1 MFNVNELHRDFGDR
15 NVNKLAK
22 QLAEVLSQR
31 EFDITKPIVM
41 RNSGSGPVFDIKQS
55 GSSQHKL
62 ITATDS
68 DGKVVQL
75 GFGAASTGI
84 TANEFLPNPNFALD
98 PGLIN
103 EVFST
108 QGNIARNPDR
118 SLLGEK
124 RSGSGIP
131 HTRKPFVPVAG
142 WADAFAGL
150 QKSNDTEHAPDSAV
164 KLTRDGQQ
172 YWWCREPWKWQVVRC
187 TVTAIN
193 ADTLTCNVIANGKV
207 VAESITVAKPCHLRQ
222 SLWDGVTAG
231 TITYTY
237 TSSQERE
244 ADLGSSTTEDQ
255 AVSPLYTTTGP
266 CPVIYAAWVGN
277 STGVANVGWLDL
289 NNDARQWFAV

>member
-31 EFDITKPIVM
+31 EFDLTKPIVM
-41 RNSGSGPVFDIKQS
+41 RNSGAGPVFDIKQS

-124 RSGSGIP
+124 RSGSGMP
-131 HTRKPFVPVAG
+131 HTRQPFVPVAG

-193 ADTLTCNVIANGKV
+193 ADTLTCTVIANGKV
-207 VAESITVAKPCHLRQ
+207 VAESITVAKPCYLRQ
-222 SLWDGVTAG
+222 TEWDGVTYDGAAYVYSDSQTRVCSVG
-231 TITYTY
+231 YTD
-237 TSSQERE
+237 TDQEVYPSYDI
-244 ADLGSSTTEDQ
+244 AS
-255 AVSPLYTTTGP
+255 P
-266 CPVIYAAWVGN
+266 CPVIFAQWVGN
-277 STGVANVGWLDL
+277 NSGVAGVGWVDL
-289 NNDARQWFAV
+289 NLDARHWIAS